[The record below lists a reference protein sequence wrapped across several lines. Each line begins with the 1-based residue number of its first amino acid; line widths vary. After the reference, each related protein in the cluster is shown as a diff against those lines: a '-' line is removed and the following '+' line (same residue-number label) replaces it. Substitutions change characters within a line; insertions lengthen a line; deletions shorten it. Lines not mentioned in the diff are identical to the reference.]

1 MVQVSERAMRRR
13 HLRASERELGTSRTT
28 RAAAGAVVALGST
41 VLFAD
46 GAAAATFEVTSN
58 ADSGTGSL
66 RDAVNQANA
75 SPADDTI
82 TFASSVTGTIALT
95 SGQLY
100 VHNGGGLEIQ
110 GPGAD
115 QLTISGNN
123 ASRVIYTYSFPAG
136 VPLLISG
143 LTLTGGNATF
153 GGAVVNMDQAL
164 TIRDSVLTGN
174 AAGSKGGAVWSD
186 GFSSSLTIEGTEISG
201 NTAGVDGGGIYNEDT
216 TVNGQRIHIS
226 DSVIKNNTATDDG
239 GGIYLY
245 DPDGDTLIEDTTIT
259 GNQAGDLGGGIYLY
273 DTDGSGAFE
282 IDNST
287 VSDNSAGNGGGI
299 YLYGPDGPTTIE
311 NTTIAGNQTTGPT
324 GGLVNYSNAGMALDG
339 VTIASNQG
347 VGLSALTSSVTLK
360 NSIVADNA
368 AADVSTVSTT
378 INAEFDLIENP
389 GTATINVTTPGS
401 MKTGVDPALGPLA
414 DNGGPTETLL
424 PGPASPALDAANT
437 SLTDDQRGLT
447 RPVDLTKVA
456 AGPGNQSDM
465 GAVEVQAIANTAPPA
480 ISGQARAGQTLTA
493 SQGTWSGNPT
503 TFHYQWLRCDAGGSN
518 CTPVGTDA
526 STYALTDAD
535 VGSTIRVDVS
545 AENGYTEAGP
555 ERSAATA
562 QVATAA
568 VIDPFLE
575 MASPQVQRG
584 GKIKLEVVAGAGEQV
599 RAHAGGKIFVN
610 KGNAVQMQAE
620 TITSGQRVTLVLKAK
635 NKDGNRRIKKALKAG
650 RKVEARINAS
660 LTNDAGQVYSE
671 QLTGRLKR
679 G

>member
-1 MVQVSERAMRRR
+1 M
-13 HLRASERELGTSRTT
+13 
-28 RAAAGAVVALGST
+28 
-41 VLFAD
+41 LFAD
-46 GAAAATFEVTSN
+46 GAAAATFEVTN
-58 ADSGTGSL
+58 TADSGAGSL
-66 RDAVNQANA
+66 RDAVGQANA
-75 SPADDTI
+75 AGTDDVI
-82 TFASSVTGTIALT
+82 TFAPSVTGTITLT

-123 ASRVIYTYSFPAG
+123 ASRVVYTYSSAAG

-153 GGAVVNMDQAL
+153 GGAVVNLDQHL
-164 TIRDSVLTGN
+164 TIRDSVLSGN
-174 AAGSKGGAVWSD
+174 AASTDGGAVWSD
-186 GFSSSLTIEGTEISG
+186 GFNSSLTIEGTEISG
-201 NTAGVDGGGIYNEDT
+201 NTASSDGGGIYNEDT
-216 TVNGQRIHIS
+216 TVGGQKIRIS
-226 DSVIKNNTATDDG
+226 DSVIENNTAADDG

-245 DPDGDTLIEDTTIT
+245 DPDGDTLIEDTTIS
-259 GNQAGDLGGGIYLY
+259 GNSAGDLGGGIYLY
-273 DTDGSGAFE
+273 DTDANGAFE

-311 NTTIAGNQTTGPT
+311 NTTIAGNQTAGST
-324 GGLVNYSNAGMALDG
+324 GGFTNYRNVGMVLDG

-347 VGLSALTSSVTLK
+347 AGLTAKMNNVTLK
-360 NSIVADNA
+360 NSIAADNA
-368 AADVSTVSTT
+368 AADVATVATT
-378 INAEFDLIENP
+378 IDAEFDLIENP

-401 MKTGVDPALGPLA
+401 MKTGVDPALGALA

-424 PGPASPALDAANT
+424 PGPSSPVLDAANT

-447 RPVDLTKVA
+447 RPADLTKVA

-465 GAVEVQAIANTAPPA
+465 GAVEVQAIASTAAPA
-480 ISGQARAGQTLTA
+480 ISGQARIGQTLTA

-503 TFHYQWLRCDAGGSN
+503 SFHYQWLRCDAGGSN

-526 STYALTDAD
+526 ATYALTDAD

-545 AENGYTEAGP
+545 AENGYTEGGP
-555 ERSAATA
+555 ERSAPTG
-562 QVATAA
+562 QVASLA

-575 MASPQVQRG
+575 MASPQVQKG
-584 GKIKLEVVAGAGEQV
+584 GKVKLEVVAGAGEQV

-635 NKDGNRRIKKALKAG
+635 NKDGNRRIKKALKKG
-650 RKVEARINAS
+650 RKVEAQINAS
-660 LTNDAGQVYSE
+660 LTNDAGQVYSK
-671 QLTGRLKR
+671 QLTAKLKR

>member
-1 MVQVSERAMRRR
+1 MSERSIQRR
-13 HLRASERELGTSRTT
+13 HRRSRERDLASSRPA

-46 GAAAATFEVTSN
+46 GAAAATFEVTN
-58 ADSGTGSL
+58 TADSGAGSL
-66 RDAVNQANA
+66 RDAVGQANA
-75 SPADDTI
+75 AGTDDVI
-82 TFASSVTGTIALT
+82 TFAPSVTGTITLT

-123 ASRVIYTYSFPAG
+123 ASRVVYTYSSPAG

-153 GGAVVNMDQAL
+153 GGAVVNLDQHL
-164 TIRDSVLTGN
+164 TIRDSVLSGN
-174 AAGSKGGAVWSD
+174 AASTDGGAVWSD
-186 GFSSSLTIEGTEISG
+186 GFNSSLTIEGTEISG
-201 NTAGVDGGGIYNEDT
+201 NTASSDGGGIYNEDT
-216 TVNGQRIHIS
+216 TVGGQKIRIS
-226 DSVIKNNTATDDG
+226 DSVIENNTAADDG

-245 DPDGDTLIEDTTIT
+245 DPDGDTLIEDTTIS
-259 GNQAGDLGGGIYLY
+259 GNSAGDLGGGIYLY
-273 DTDGSGAFE
+273 DTDANGAFE

-287 VSDNSAGNGGGI
+287 VSDAPRETAAASTYTART
-299 YLYGPDGPTTIE
+299 GPRRSS
-311 NTTIAGNQTTGPT
+311 TTIAGNQTAGSTGSFT
-324 GGLVNYSNAGMALDG
+324 NYRNVGMVLDG
-339 VTIASNQG
+339 VTDRLQPRCRAHRQDEQRDAEELDRRRQCGRRLGHRGDHDRRG
-347 VGLSALTSSVTLK
+347 VRPDREPRHGDDQRDDAGIDEDRRRPRAPRALAK
-360 NSIVADNA
+360 QR
-368 AADVSTVSTT
+368 
-378 INAEFDLIENP
+378 E
-389 GTATINVTTPGS
+389 
-401 MKTGVDPALGPLA
+401 
-414 DNGGPTETLL
+414 PTETLL
-424 PGPASPALDAANT
+424 RTVEDPVLDAANT

-447 RPVDLTKVA
+447 RPADLTKVA

-465 GAVEVQAIANTAPPA
+465 GAVEVQAIASTAAA
-480 ISGQARAGQTLTA
+480 ISGQARIGQTLTA

-503 TFHYQWLRCDAGGSN
+503 SFHYQWLRCDAGGSN

-526 STYALTDAD
+526 ATYALTDAD

-545 AENGYTEAGP
+545 AENGYTEGGP
-555 ERSAATA
+555 ERSAPTG
-562 QVATAA
+562 QVASLA

-575 MASPQVQRG
+575 MASPQVQKG
-584 GKIKLEVVAGAGEQV
+584 GKVKLEVVAGAGEQV

-660 LTNDAGQVYSE
+660 LTNDAGQVYSK
-671 QLTGRLKR
+671 QLTAKLKR

>member
-1 MVQVSERAMRRR
+1 MSERGIQRR
-13 HLRASERELGTSRTT
+13 HRRLREKELGASRPA

-46 GAAAATFEVTSN
+46 GATAATFEVTSN

-66 RDAVNQANA
+66 RDAVDQANA
-75 SPADDTI
+75 SSADDTI
-82 TFASSVTGTIALT
+82 TFASSVTGTITLT

-100 VHNGGGLEIQ
+100 VHDGGGLEIQ

-123 ASRVIYTYSFPAG
+123 ASRIVFTNSYPAG

-143 LTLTGGNATF
+143 LTLTGGNALE
-153 GGAVVNMDQAL
+153 GGAVMNEDQHL

-174 AAGSKGGAVWSD
+174 AASSKGGAVWSD
-186 GFSSSLTIEGTEISG
+186 GFNSSLTIEGTEISG
-201 NTAGVDGGGIYNEDT
+201 NTAGIDGGGIYNEDT
-216 TVNGQRIHIS
+216 TVGGQRIHIS

-245 DPDGDTLIEDTTIT
+245 DPDGDTLIEDTTIS
-259 GNQAGDLGGGIYLY
+259 GNDAGDLGGGIYLY
-273 DTDGSGAFE
+273 DTDSGGAFE

-311 NTTIAGNQTTGPT
+311 NTTIAGNQTTGST
-324 GGLVNYSNAGMALDG
+324 GGLTNSRNAGMTLDG

-347 VGLSALTSSVTLK
+347 AGLTANTDPVTLK

-368 AADVSTVSTT
+368 AADVSTGATT
-378 INAEFDLIENP
+378 INTEFDLIENP

-424 PGPASPALDAANT
+424 PGPSSPALDAANT
-437 SLTDDQRGLT
+437 SLTEDQRGLL

-480 ISGQARAGQTLTA
+480 ISGQAKSGQTLSA

-503 TFHYQWLRCDAGGSN
+503 SFHYQWLRCDAGGSN

-526 STYALTDAD
+526 ATYALTDAD
-535 VGSTIRVDVS
+535 AGSTIRVDVS
-545 AENGYTEAGP
+545 AENGYTEGGP

-562 QVATAA
+562 QVASSA

-575 MASPQVQRG
+575 MSSPQVQKG
-584 GKIKLEVVAGAGEQV
+584 GTIKLEVVAGAGEQV
-599 RAHAGGKIFVN
+599 RVHTGGKIFVN
-610 KGNAVQMQAE
+610 KGNAVQMQAD
-620 TITSGQRVTLVLKAK
+620 TITSGQRVTIVLKAK
-635 NKDGNRRIKKALKAG
+635 NKDGNRRIKKALKNG
-650 RKVEARINAS
+650 RKVEAKINAS
-660 LTNDAGQVYSE
+660 LTNDAGQVYSKL
-671 QLTGRLKR
+671 LTAKLKR